1 MEINATKLKK
11 KKGTRNNCTTTEKCK
26 IFDFVLL
33 AHFSM
38 SAAGGFPGAALK
50 TLGLCVQAFLTT
62 KTHAKSLQTAG
73 GQSVSI
79 IPFCFQ
85 LQSPEHPKSNST
97 VFGFRQC
104 FVNHLRKIE

>member
-1 MEINATKLKK
+1 MEVNATKLKKK

-73 GQSVSI
+73 G
-79 IPFCFQ
+79 
-85 LQSPEHPKSNST
+85 
-97 VFGFRQC
+97 
-104 FVNHLRKIE
+104 